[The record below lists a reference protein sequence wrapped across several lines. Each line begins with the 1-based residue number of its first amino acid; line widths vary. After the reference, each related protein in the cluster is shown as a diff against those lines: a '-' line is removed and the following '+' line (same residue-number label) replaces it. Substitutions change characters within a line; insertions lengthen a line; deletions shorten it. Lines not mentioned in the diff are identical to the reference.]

1 MKLTVL
7 VDNNTLIDRY
17 LLGEPALSLLIEEE
31 GKKVLFD
38 VGYSDAFIK
47 NANTLSV
54 GLRDID
60 YLVLSHCHLD
70 HTWGLVPLIR
80 MYTESMIEGLSV
92 NKAKLVTHPSTFLP
106 RHGPGMP
113 ELGSLLTQQTLSKF
127 FDLSLSDKPVWL
139 TKRLVYLGEIERTND
154 FEAKDP
160 IGTVI
165 ENGKSKPDFIQ
176 EDSALAYKSDSGLVI
191 ITGCSHAGICNIV
204 EYARKVCQTN
214 KVLDIIGGFHL
225 LNPRQEQLQETANYM
240 QQLQPKM
247 VHASHCTDLSS
258 KIALAKVVNM
268 QEVGS
273 GLVLNY

>member
-17 LLGEPALSLLIEEE
+17 LLGEPAVSFLIEDG
-31 GKKVLFD
+31 GKKALFD

-47 NANTLSV
+47 NASKLSV
-54 GLRDID
+54 GLLDVD
-60 YLVLSHCHLD
+60 YVVLSHCHLD
-70 HTWGLVPLIR
+70 HTWGLLPLVR
-80 MYTESMIEGLSV
+80 MYTESMIEGLAV
-92 NKAKLVTHPSTFLP
+92 KRARLITHPATFMP
-106 RHGPGMP
+106 RQGPGMP
-113 ELGSLLTQQTLSKF
+113 ELGSLLTRQTLSKF
-127 FDLSLSDKPVWL
+127 FDISLSNEPVWL
-139 TKRLVYLGEIERTND
+139 TERLVYLGEIERTND

-176 EDSALAYKSDSGLVI
+176 EDSALAYKSENGLVI

-204 EYARKVCQTN
+204 EYARKVCKTDE
-214 KVLDIIGGFHL
+214 VLDIIGGFHL
-225 LNPRQEQLQETANYM
+225 LNPRQEQLQETARYM
-240 QQLQPKM
+240 QRLQPKA

-258 KIALAKVVNM
+258 KIALAKVVNV